1 MGLTADQVEER
12 KAAGVINDV
21 KTSSSRSI
29 GQILV
34 GNIFTF
40 FNMLCLAVFIWMA
53 TVAREFAD
61 VKNMSFIVVIAA
73 NTLIGIIQEIRA
85 KYVVDHLT
93 LISAPGVHVL
103 RSGEEMEIPV
113 NELLLGEI
121 VIVSAGQ
128 QVCADGILRE
138 GEIEV
143 NESQLTGESLPIK
156 KLEGD
161 EVLSGSFIVSGH
173 GKVEMVAVGEDS
185 YINRLA
191 KESKQLKRKPSELI
205 RSLNFIMKII
215 SIIIIPVNVFAFI
228 NNYAAALTQ
237 NFQIVGS
244 NMFNV
249 VAQAGTLTSEQI
261 AEAYHDAVFPTSTSI
276 VGMIPSGMFLLTS
289 VALAVGIMRLAK
301 KKALVQELYSIER
314 LARVDMLC
322 LDKTGTITDG
332 TMSVK
337 KLEIIHSGYNDTEVY
352 KVVASMQHA
361 LNEGNQTAKAL
372 ENYFGKLE
380 GYKAKFKIPFSSE
393 KKCSAVHL
401 NDKLYVLGAP
411 EFVTSKLDKLT
422 EARVDAYTE
431 KGFRCLLLAVNETVK
446 DVTEEIPEVSRPVA
460 LIAIEDNI
468 KKDCVD
474 TIKYFRESD
483 VDVRVISGDN
493 PKTVSVI
500 AARVGIRNAD
510 KYISLH
516 DKSDAQI
523 KKFAMD
529 YTVFGRVSP
538 AQKKLLVEIFKEAGH
553 TVAMTGDGINDILA
567 MKESD
572 CSIAMA
578 NGSEATRSIANVV
591 LLDSNFGSMPSIVAE
606 GRRVINNIERSSTL
620 FLSKTLFSLLMALLL
635 ILWQKSFPIEPIQL
649 SFVATFAIGLPSF
662 FMALEPNNNRIKPGF
677 LQNVFKRILPGAIAS
692 IVSVVIIMVFEQLGE
707 LDVTEQGLKTL
718 CMIVMFFIFML
729 IACRLSVPFNP
740 LRAAMILTILAIGMG
755 IIIVFPLLPENLNL
769 FNIHPQYSVR
779 NVSLLIGLVLMS
791 YCLMQ
796 AVDWCVATTEK
807 TIAKIK
813 EKRAEKS
820 SEPTK

>member
-1 MGLTADQVEER
+1 MGLTAEQVEER
-12 KAAGVINDV
+12 KTAGAVNNV
-21 KTSSSRSI
+21 KISSSRTV

-34 GNIFTF
+34 GNLFTF

-53 TVAREFAD
+53 TVARDFSD

-73 NTLIGIIQEIRA
+73 NTLIGIIQELRA

-93 LISAPGVHVL
+93 LLSAPGAHVL
-103 RSGEEMEIPV
+103 RSGEEQEIPV
-113 NELLLGEI
+113 NEIVLGEI
-121 VIVSAGQ
+121 VLVGAGMQ
-128 QVCADGILRE
+128 ICADGILRE

-156 KLEGD
+156 KCEGD
-161 EVLSGSFIVSGH
+161 EVLSGSFVVSGH
-173 GKVEMVAVGEDS
+173 GKVEVMAVGEDS

-205 RSLNFIMKII
+205 RSLNFIMKVI
-215 SIIIIPVNVFAFI
+215 SIIIIPVNIFAFI
-228 NNYAAALTQ
+228 NNYAAALTAAG
-237 NFQIVGS
+237 IVGT
-244 NMFNV
+244 NMFDIV
-249 VAQAGTLTSEQI
+249 SKAGELTSAQL
-261 AEAYHDAVFPTSTSI
+261 ADAYHDAVFPTSTSI

-337 KLEIIHSGYNDTEVY
+337 KLDIINSAYTDTEVY
-352 KVVASMQHA
+352 KVVASMQFA
-361 LNEGNQTAKAL
+361 LNEGNQTAVAL
-372 ENYFGKLE
+372 QNYFGKLE
-380 GYKAKFKIPFSSE
+380 GYKAGFTIPFSSE
-393 KKCSAVHL
+393 KKCSAAYL

-422 EARVDAYTE
+422 AARADAYTE

-446 DVTEEIPEVSRPVA
+446 SETDEIPEVSRPVA

-468 KKDCVD
+468 KSDCID
-474 TIKYFRESD
+474 TIRYFKESD

-500 AARVGIRNAD
+500 AGRVGVENAD
-510 KYISLH
+510 KFISLH
-516 DKSDAQI
+516 DKTDDEIRS
-523 KKFAMD
+523 FALD

-538 AQKKLLVEIFKEAGH
+538 AQKKLLVEIFKSAGH

-620 FLSKTLFSLLMALLL
+620 FLTKTLFSFMMTLVLLV
-635 ILWQKSFPIEPIQL
+635 WQKSFPIDPIQL

-677 LQNVFKRILPGAIAS
+677 LRNVLKRILPGAIAS
-692 IVSVVIIMVFEQLGE
+692 IVSVIIIMVFDSLGE
-707 LDVTEQGLKTL
+707 LDVNEEGLKTM
-718 CMIVMFFIFML
+718 CMVTMFFIFML
-729 IACRLSVPFNP
+729 VACRLSIPFNP
-740 LRAAMILTILAIGMG
+740 LRAAMILTILAVGIG
-755 IIIVFPLLPENLNL
+755 IIIVFPYLPRNLNL
-769 FNIHPQYSVR
+769 FNIFPQYTVR
-779 NVSLLIGLVLMS
+779 NVSLIIGLVLLS
-791 YCLMQ
+791 YFLMQ
-796 AVDWCVATTEK
+796 AVDWCILNGEK
-807 TIAKIK
+807 QIK
-813 EKRAEKS
+813 NFVEKKLRKAEKD
-820 SEPTK
+820 